1 MKARKKKNALARLSK
16 RYARIL
22 KDGRGRHDLCSWA
35 EFFVRVDIR
44 DAIVSASLD
53 EAERSAEEAYARAIE
68 ALENDPDRDAWQFV
82 EREE

>member
-35 EFFVRVDIR
+35 EFFGQVDEHGRLIDPFVPCE
-44 DAIVSASLD
+44 DALS
-53 EAERSAEEAYARAIE
+53 
-68 ALENDPDRDAWQFV
+68 
-82 EREE
+82 